1 MSIRLA
7 AVAVIGVILSMT
19 GVLLSQNPG
28 SGDQKELLQVLSDQQ
43 KAWNQGRLDLF
54 METYWKSEE
63 LSYFSGNTLVKGWQ
77 ALLDRYERRYRGTG
91 EALGQVSFSELKVEK
106 LGPDHALIRGRWNL
120 IREGEDPLGGL
131 FSLILQRFDEGWK
144 IIHDHT
150 SG

>member
-43 KAWNQGRLDLF
+43 RAWNQGRLDLF